1 MEGEVKKFLILS
13 SYILSSVFV
22 DAQDSADAQNVEE
35 VTVVGS
41 RSEAR
46 SPQDTFSPVDVISGS
61 EFQNNGDTDFAN
73 LMRNLVPSFSVND
86 QPISDAASI
95 MRPANLRGMS
105 PDHTLLL
112 VNGKRRHRGSVLTW
126 LGAYISDGAQGPD
139 VSAIP
144 ASAIKSV
151 EVLRDGASAQ
161 YGSDAIA
168 GVINFNLNDNS
179 EGGFLE
185 YRYGQYGEGDGEQSY
200 LMGNYGL
207 PMGDGGFFN
216 TSFEYGSQ
224 DATVRAVQR
233 DDAAGLIAD
242 GYQGVPDP
250 AMPWGRPIV
259 DDDLKAFFNF
269 RAPMGGGEFY
279 GHGNYNSKH
288 VDGTFYYRNPTNR
301 GAVYSNDSGETMLI
315 GDLTPNDGQT
325 CPTVAFTG
333 STPDPVAWAAV
344 QADPN
349 CFNFQELIPGGFT
362 PRFGADVVDRSVLL
376 GFDGE
381 FENGM
386 TFDFSYYYGYNEADE
401 FLNNSVN
408 ASYGPN
414 TPRDFDVGA
423 EQQEENNLNADFT
436 YQYSDTIFIAFG
448 YEHRTEEYS
457 LVEGQPESYLDGGLA
472 TQGFSL
478 SSNGYPGFPAAAAG
492 SWQRENDAVYL
503 DYENDFS
510 DNLRLGAALRFED
523 YDTFGNTSNYK
534 FGFNYKFSDELGARG
549 TFSTGFKAPTP
560 GQANARKVS
569 TVFDSS
575 GDLVNEGV
583 IPSTLPLAVLYG
595 GKVLQPEEAENI
607 SLGFFGSWGEV
618 DFTADF
624 FRIVV
629 EDRLVVSANFALSD
643 TDIADLIAQ
652 GVPGAG
658 DFPTFR
664 YFTND
669 FDTKTNGF
677 DLNASFETENYG
689 GTTYWNASWSQNKVE
704 ITDAGAN
711 IDALAELSFKGV
723 TPDDRGN
730 FTANHFNGN
739 WRVLGRASYWGEWFD
754 TWQNAYLGSPGQF
767 GATWVFDMEVAYD
780 MGNSSVMMGINNVF
794 DNVGDSVTK
803 VNACPVGG
811 SCANEFDITDDVY
824 GGILG
829 QVYSEL
835 APMGISGQ
843 FLYLR
848 YRYNF

>member
-13 SYILSSVFV
+13 TFILSSVFV
-22 DAQDSADAQNVEE
+22 EAQDSADAQNVEE

-301 GAVYSNDSGETMLI
+301 GAVYSNDGGETML
-315 GDLTPNDGQT
+315 L
-325 CPTVAFTG
+325 
-333 STPDPVAWAAV
+333 S
-344 QADPN
+344 
-349 CFNFQELIPGGFT
+349 LIH
-362 PRFGADVVDRSVLL
+362 
-376 GFDGE
+376 
-381 FENGM
+381 
-386 TFDFSYYYGYNEADE
+386 
-401 FLNNSVN
+401 
-408 ASYGPN
+408 
-414 TPRDFDVGA
+414 
-423 EQQEENNLNADFT
+423 
-436 YQYSDTIFIAFG
+436 I
-448 YEHRTEEYS
+448 
-457 LVEGQPESYLDGGLA
+457 
-472 TQGFSL
+472 
-478 SSNGYPGFPAAAAG
+478 
-492 SWQRENDAVYL
+492 
-503 DYENDFS
+503 
-510 DNLRLGAALRFED
+510 
-523 YDTFGNTSNYK
+523 
-534 FGFNYKFSDELGARG
+534 
-549 TFSTGFKAPTP
+549 
-560 GQANARKVS
+560 
-569 TVFDSS
+569 
-575 GDLVNEGV
+575 
-583 IPSTLPLAVLYG
+583 
-595 GKVLQPEEAENI
+595 
-607 SLGFFGSWGEV
+607 
-618 DFTADF
+618 
-624 FRIVV
+624 
-629 EDRLVVSANFALSD
+629 
-643 TDIADLIAQ
+643 
-652 GVPGAG
+652 
-658 DFPTFR
+658 
-664 YFTND
+664 
-669 FDTKTNGF
+669 
-677 DLNASFETENYG
+677 
-689 GTTYWNASWSQNKVE
+689 
-704 ITDAGAN
+704 
-711 IDALAELSFKGV
+711 
-723 TPDDRGN
+723 
-730 FTANHFNGN
+730 
-739 WRVLGRASYWGEWFD
+739 
-754 TWQNAYLGSPGQF
+754 
-767 GATWVFDMEVAYD
+767 
-780 MGNSSVMMGINNVF
+780 
-794 DNVGDSVTK
+794 
-803 VNACPVGG
+803 
-811 SCANEFDITDDVY
+811 
-824 GGILG
+824 
-829 QVYSEL
+829 
-835 APMGISGQ
+835 
-843 FLYLR
+843 
-848 YRYNF
+848 

>member
-13 SYILSSVFV
+13 TFILSSVFV
-22 DAQDSADAQNVEE
+22 EAQDSADAQNVEE

-301 GAVYSNDSGETMLI
+301 GAVYSNDGGATMLI

-362 PRFGADVVDRSVLL
+362 PRFGADVEDRSVLL

-401 FLNNSVN
+401 FLN
-408 ASYGPN
+408 
-414 TPRDFDVGA
+414 
-423 EQQEENNLNADFT
+423 L
-436 YQYSDTIFIAFG
+436 
-448 YEHRTEEYS
+448 S
-457 LVEGQPESYLDGGLA
+457 L
-472 TQGFSL
+472 
-478 SSNGYPGFPAAAAG
+478 
-492 SWQRENDAVYL
+492 
-503 DYENDFS
+503 
-510 DNLRLGAALRFED
+510 
-523 YDTFGNTSNYK
+523 
-534 FGFNYKFSDELGARG
+534 
-549 TFSTGFKAPTP
+549 
-560 GQANARKVS
+560 
-569 TVFDSS
+569 
-575 GDLVNEGV
+575 
-583 IPSTLPLAVLYG
+583 IH
-595 GKVLQPEEAENI
+595 I
-607 SLGFFGSWGEV
+607 
-618 DFTADF
+618 
-624 FRIVV
+624 
-629 EDRLVVSANFALSD
+629 
-643 TDIADLIAQ
+643 
-652 GVPGAG
+652 
-658 DFPTFR
+658 
-664 YFTND
+664 
-669 FDTKTNGF
+669 
-677 DLNASFETENYG
+677 
-689 GTTYWNASWSQNKVE
+689 
-704 ITDAGAN
+704 
-711 IDALAELSFKGV
+711 
-723 TPDDRGN
+723 
-730 FTANHFNGN
+730 
-739 WRVLGRASYWGEWFD
+739 
-754 TWQNAYLGSPGQF
+754 
-767 GATWVFDMEVAYD
+767 
-780 MGNSSVMMGINNVF
+780 
-794 DNVGDSVTK
+794 
-803 VNACPVGG
+803 
-811 SCANEFDITDDVY
+811 
-824 GGILG
+824 
-829 QVYSEL
+829 
-835 APMGISGQ
+835 
-843 FLYLR
+843 
-848 YRYNF
+848 